1 MRIFT
6 KNAFTRLTTDLSL
19 HLIPELRGFNTIS
32 QIARIY
38 AQCMVGNSFSLYDLK
53 TLCPILESRS
63 WFAKRSL
70 YAFFVLSLVFH
81 SASFAGDVVLSTRS
95 NRSSPNAE
103 NIELR
108 ILAAI
113 SFLLLLHLAFNY
125 KNYKNTYLEFFQ
137 AFIDGFTISLTSG
150 NNFSSNKETQL
161 FTPIL
166 SMKCSA

>member
-1 MRIFT
+1 
-6 KNAFTRLTTDLSL
+6 
-19 HLIPELRGFNTIS
+19 
-32 QIARIY
+32 
-38 AQCMVGNSFSLYDLK
+38 MVGNSFSLYDLK

-150 NNFSSNKETQL
+150 NNFSSNNTGQNKKYRTYDKSDTNRNNSIRFSANRHMTKFRRIRL
-161 FTPIL
+161 FSDCQEL
-166 SMKCSA
+166 SDIQKL